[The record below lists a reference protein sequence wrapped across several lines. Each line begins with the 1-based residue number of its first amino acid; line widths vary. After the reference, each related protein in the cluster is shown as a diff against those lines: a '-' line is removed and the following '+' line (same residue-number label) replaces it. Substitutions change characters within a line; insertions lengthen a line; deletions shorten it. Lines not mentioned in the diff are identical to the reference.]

1 MEKLEQESRG
11 PKPCFTDE
19 QTAAWRGEWLTHHL
33 TELLSGIQAPR
44 GQYSVSCF
52 PGHLAFRSKN
62 CAGMGRLYP
71 ISLHP
76 SLRHPEPSTSSSMKP
91 SLLPIQGPASLCSP
105 STCGA
110 TLCLSWMPPRQEK
123 GPIQPCL
130 DPLCSGF
137 ALTGKSVQNYQ
148 GGQRGVR
155 PIGLGLRFLSVSVHR
170 LL

>member
-11 PKPCFTDE
+11 PKSCFTDE

-62 CAGMGRLYP
+62 CTVMGRLYP

-76 SLRHPEPSTSSSMKP
+76 SLRHPETQHLLLHEAFFTPHSGACLP
-91 SLLPIQGPASLCSP
+91 LLPQHLWGHTVSQLDASKAGKGAHPALLRSSVFRVCPYRIIREAKGVSGPLA
-105 STCGA
+105 
-110 TLCLSWMPPRQEK
+110 
-123 GPIQPCL
+123 
-130 DPLCSGF
+130 
-137 ALTGKSVQNYQ
+137 
-148 GGQRGVR
+148 
-155 PIGLGLRFLSVSVHR
+155 
-170 LL
+170 